1 MAETVVKSTVKGARA
16 GEKRTIPGEKSAELL
31 KLREEY
37 VPKGV
42 YYMAPIFVAQAKGAR
57 VIDVDGNEY
66 IDFTSGISVM
76 NIGHGNDRVISAIK
90 EQAEKHLHTCFHVLM
105 YEPYVKLAKKL
116 AESTPGN
123 FPKQVMLT
131 NSGAEAVEN
140 AIKIAR
146 RYTGRYG
153 IIAFE
158 NAFHG
163 RTSIAMGLTSQVK
176 YYKYGFGPFDSGI
189 LRFPYAYSYR
199 APFETTD
206 AEYGEYCVKRIE
218 DSFKTYMPAE
228 ETAAIIVEPFLGEGG
243 YVAPPATFIQGLREL
258 CDRYHILL
266 IADEVQSG
274 MGRTGKMWAI
284 EHYNVVPDM
293 LLAAKTLGGGLVL
306 SAVVGRKE
314 IMDSVDIGGL
324 GGTFSGNPL
333 SCVAGLEA
341 FNVIEENNLLDRATR
356 LGKIAQERLEGM
368 KAKYSL
374 IGDIRVLG
382 SSIAVELV
390 SDRKSKEP
398 ASKETGEIQRKCLE
412 HGLLILT
419 CGISHNIFRLM
430 YPLVI
435 EEADLARGL
444 DLFEDALREVN
455 QKRL

>member
-1 MAETVVKSTVKGARA
+1 MVEAIVKSEVKGAKG
-16 GEKRTIPGEKSAELL
+16 GERRKIPGEKATELF

-42 YYMAPIFVAQAKGAR
+42 YYVAPIFVAQAKGAK

-76 NIGHGNDRVISAIK
+76 NIGHTDDRVVAAIK
-90 EQAEKHLHTCFHVLM
+90 EQADKHLHTCFHVMM
-105 YEPYVKLAKKL
+105 YEPYVKLAQKL
-116 AESTPGN
+116 AEITPGD
-123 FPKQVMLT
+123 FPKQVMLV

-163 RTSIAMGLTSQVK
+163 RTAIGMGLTSQVK
-176 YYKYGFGPFDSGI
+176 YYKYGFGPFDAGI
-189 LRFPYAYSYR
+189 QRFPYAYTYR
-199 APFETTD
+199 APFEITD
-206 AEYGEYCVKRIE
+206 DEYGKFCVKRIE
-218 DSFKTYMPAE
+218 DSFKTYTPAE

-243 YVAPPATFIQGLREL
+243 YVAPPATFIRGLREL
-258 CDRYHILL
+258 CDRYNILL

-284 EHYNVVPDM
+284 EHFGVVPDM

-306 SAVVGRKE
+306 SAVVGKKE

-324 GGTFSGNPL
+324 GGTFCGNPL
-333 SCVAGLEA
+333 SCVAALEV
-341 FNVIEENNLLDRATR
+341 FKVIEEKRLLERATKLGMMAKQR
-356 LGKIAQERLEGM
+356 LDKM
-368 KAKYSL
+368 KEKYSL
-374 IGDIRVLG
+374 IGDVRALG

-390 SDRKSKEP
+390 TDQKTKEP

-412 HGLLILT
+412 RGLIILT
-419 CGISHNIFRLM
+419 AGVSHNIFRLM

-435 EEADLARGL
+435 EEVDLEKGL
-444 DLFEDALREVN
+444 DIFEDALKEIS
-455 QKRL
+455 QKT